1 MQINNLL
8 DAIQQDS
15 IHKSNSK
22 KTYTTSVNKSFADAL
37 SNCVESLDSKKQS
50 NQDYTKKDSLKL
62 YNARVFNLN
71 KDTVSLKGLKLLSK
85 LDQFLSCEN
94 DVSHIEECLNL
105 LQSILSD
112 INSDVTDKTENLGT
126 DSDICIEEFDEET
139 IIQQLLALLPLN
151 APTDSNQLSDNVE
164 GSNSISL
171 LQSTSTLEEWIELF
185 ENNPDLSNI
194 DPDKLIDSIENTLDS
209 IDEKLSDFLS
219 SLESIDN
226 TTLES
231 GSEIVG
237 KLLELAL
244 NSDGSVEKTIVSS
257 SKKEDIQL
265 NINNL
270 DISPILANTLNGENL
285 NIDKTSTIHPIARQV
300 LENVQAQL
308 SSLHLDNK
316 TIELRLKLFPSR
328 LGGISIVIE
337 NDGNS
342 LNVKLLSDNPEVRN
356 VLMESVQELKF
367 ELDKSSQNE
376 VHVDVSSEQSE
387 NSRKNNNKEENIN
400 TGLRDVDSY
409 IEEVALKFYSNSTLV
424 DKILDITI

>member
-8 DAIQQDS
+8 DAIQQGS

-22 KTYTTSVNKSFADAL
+22 KVYTTSIKKSFADAL
-37 SNCVESLDSKKQS
+37 SNCVESRDYEKKS
-50 NQDYTKKDSLKL
+50 NQDYTKKDSSKL
-62 YNARVFNLN
+62 YNAKVFNLN

-85 LDQFLSCEN
+85 LDQFLSRKT
-94 DVSHIEECLNL
+94 DVSDVKECLKS
-105 LQSILSD
+105 LQNILFD
-112 INSDVTDKTENLGT
+112 IKSDVADKTENLES
-126 DSDICIEEFDEET
+126 DSDMCIEEFDEET
-139 IIQQLLALLPLN
+139 MIQQLIALLSLN
-151 APTDSNQLSDNVE
+151 SPTDSNQLSDNVE
-164 GSNSISL
+164 GSISISL
-171 LQSTSTLEEWIELF
+171 LEGASTLEEWIDFL
-185 ENNPDLSNI
+185 ENNPDLN
-194 DPDKLIDSIENTLDS
+194 DVDAAELIDSIENTLDS

-219 SLESIDN
+219 SLESN
-226 TTLES
+226 GGQVLES
-231 GSEIVG
+231 GSEIIG

-244 NSDGSVEKTIVSS
+244 NSDGSVENTIVSS

-270 DISPILANTLNGENL
+270 DISPILTNSLNGGNF
-285 NIDKTSTIHPIARQV
+285 NIDKASTIHPIARQV
-300 LENVQAQL
+300 LENVQDQL

-337 NDGNS
+337 KSGNS

-356 VLMESVQELKF
+356 VLVESIQDLKF
-367 ELDKSSQNE
+367 ELDKSNQNE

-387 NSRKNNNKEENIN
+387 NNRKNNKEENIN
-400 TGLRDVDSY
+400 TGLKDVDSY
-409 IEEVALKFYSNSTLV
+409 MEEVALKFYTHSTLT

>member
-1 MQINNLL
+1 MQINNIL
-8 DAIQQDS
+8 DAIQQGS

-22 KTYTTSVNKSFADAL
+22 KLYTTSIKKNFADAL
-37 SNCVESLDSKKQS
+37 SNCVESRDYEKKS
-50 NQDYTKKDSLKL
+50 NQDYTKKDSSKL
-62 YNARVFNLN
+62 YNAKVFNLH

-85 LDQFLSCEN
+85 LDQFLSRKN
-94 DVSHIEECLNL
+94 DVSDVKECLKS
-105 LQSILSD
+105 LQNILSD
-112 INSDVTDKTENLGT
+112 IKSDVTDKTENLES
-126 DSDICIEEFDEET
+126 DSDMCIEEFDEET
-139 IIQQLLALLPLN
+139 MIQQLIALLSLN
-151 APTDSNQLSDNVE
+151 SPTDSNQLSDNVE
-164 GSNSISL
+164 GSISISL
-171 LQSTSTLEEWIELF
+171 LEGASTLEEWIDFL
-185 ENNPDLSNI
+185 ENNPDLN
-194 DPDKLIDSIENTLDS
+194 DVDAAELIDSIENTLDS

-219 SLESIDN
+219 SLESN
-226 TTLES
+226 GGQVLES
-231 GSEIVG
+231 GSEIIG

-244 NSDGSVEKTIVSS
+244 NSDGSVENTIVPS

-270 DISPILANTLNGENL
+270 DISPILTNSLNGGNF
-285 NIDKTSTIHPIARQV
+285 NIDKTSAIHPIARQV
-300 LENVQAQL
+300 LGNVQAQL

-337 NDGNS
+337 KSGNS

-356 VLMESVQELKF
+356 VLVESLQDLKF

-387 NSRKNNNKEENIN
+387 NNRKNNKEEHIN
-400 TGLRDVDSY
+400 TGLKDVDSY
-409 IEEVALKFYSNSTLV
+409 MEEVALRFYTNSTLT

>member
-8 DAIQQDS
+8 DAIQQGS

-22 KTYTTSVNKSFADAL
+22 KVYTTSIKKSFADAL
-37 SNCVESLDSKKQS
+37 SNCVESRDYEKKS

-62 YNARVFNLN
+62 YNAKVFNLN

-85 LDQFLSCEN
+85 LDQFLSCKT
-94 DVSHIEECLNL
+94 DVSDVKECLKS
-105 LQSILSD
+105 LQNILSD
-112 INSDVTDKTENLGT
+112 IKSDVTDKTENLES

-139 IIQQLLALLPLN
+139 MIQQLIALLSLN
-151 APTDSNQLSDNVE
+151 SPTDSNQLLDNVE
-164 GSNSISL
+164 GSISISL
-171 LQSTSTLEEWIELF
+171 LEGASTLEEWIDFL
-185 ENNPDLSNI
+185 ENNPDLN
-194 DPDKLIDSIENTLDS
+194 DVDAAELIDSIENTLDS

-219 SLESIDN
+219 SLESN
-226 TTLES
+226 GGQALES
-231 GSEIVG
+231 GSEIIG

-244 NSDGSVEKTIVSS
+244 NSDGSVENTIVSS

-270 DISPILANTLNGENL
+270 DISPILTNSLNGGNF
-285 NIDKTSTIHPIARQV
+285 NIDKTSAIHPIARQV
-300 LENVQAQL
+300 LENVQVQL

-316 TIELRLKLFPSR
+316 IIELRLKLFPSR

-337 NDGNS
+337 KSGNS

-356 VLMESVQELKF
+356 VLVESIQDLKF
-367 ELDKSSQNE
+367 ELDKSNQNE

-387 NSRKNNNKEENIN
+387 NNRKNNKEENIN
-400 TGLRDVDSY
+400 TGLKDVDSY
-409 IEEVALKFYSNSTLV
+409 MEEVALKFYTNSTLT

>member
-8 DAIQQDS
+8 DAIQQGS

-22 KTYTTSVNKSFADAL
+22 KVYTTSIKKSFADAL
-37 SNCVESLDSKKQS
+37 SNCVESRDYEKKS

-62 YNARVFNLN
+62 YNAKVFNLN

-85 LDQFLSCEN
+85 LDQFLSRKN
-94 DVSHIEECLNL
+94 DISDVKECLKS
-105 LQSILSD
+105 LQNILSD
-112 INSDVTDKTENLGT
+112 IKSDVTDKTENLES

-139 IIQQLLALLPLN
+139 MIQQLIALLSLN
-151 APTDSNQLSDNVE
+151 SPTDSNQLLDNVE
-164 GSNSISL
+164 GSISISL
-171 LQSTSTLEEWIELF
+171 LEGASTLEEWIDFL
-185 ENNPDLSNI
+185 ENNPDLN
-194 DPDKLIDSIENTLDS
+194 DVDAAELIDSIENTLDS

-219 SLESIDN
+219 SLESN
-226 TTLES
+226 GGQALES
-231 GSEIVG
+231 GSEIIG

-244 NSDGSVEKTIVSS
+244 NSDGSVENTIVSS

-270 DISPILANTLNGENL
+270 DISPILTNSLNGGNF
-285 NIDKTSTIHPIARQV
+285 NIDKTSAIHPIARQV
-300 LENVQAQL
+300 LENVQVQL

-316 TIELRLKLFPSR
+316 IIELRLKLFPSR

-337 NDGNS
+337 KSGNS

-356 VLMESVQELKF
+356 VLVESIQDLKF
-367 ELDKSSQNE
+367 ELDKSNQNE

-387 NSRKNNNKEENIN
+387 NNRKNNKEENIN
-400 TGLRDVDSY
+400 TGLKDVDSY
-409 IEEVALKFYSNSTLV
+409 MEEVALKFYTNSTLT